1 MFGGLKFC
9 FFNFFSPMENHS
21 VKLQKSD
28 YLSESY
34 FYGNLFFTSLYFRTV
49 FFKKDILLIFIIR
62 YHTKQML
69 NLMLQ
74 LYGYNYIKKIIYSLA

>member
-1 MFGGLKFC
+1 
-9 FFNFFSPMENHS
+9 MENHS
-21 VKLQKSD
+21 VKLWKSD

-34 FYGNLFFTSLYFRTV
+34 FYGNCFSLLCIFRSV

-69 NLMLQ
+69 NIML
-74 LYGYNYIKKIIYSLA
+74 

>member
-1 MFGGLKFC
+1 MVYR
-9 FFNFFSPMENHS
+9 FFFPSLMENHS
-21 VKLQKSD
+21 VKLRKSD

-34 FYGNLFFTSLYFRTV
+34 FYGNCFSLLCIFRRV

-69 NLMLQ
+69 NLML
-74 LYGYNYIKKIIYSLA
+74 